1 MMVKKI
7 AVTLLCMI
15 LGSSLYAREVQQSE
29 KFIGLEVGAATIQ
42 ADTGGILGE
51 ADHDSTDVELG
62 LRLGAQIDQW
72 RTMLIF
78 DYFDSSDDDQN
89 YGKGLISFDYFFLDP
104 QKRESN
110 AFRPYIGVNLGY
122 MNYESTDVDIN
133 SFVYGGQVGFTYRVA
148 EHVDIDI
155 MYRYSLTSDS
165 GSDPYSTDHIGSVL
179 LGINYVY

>member
-7 AVTLLCMI
+7 AVALLCI
-15 LGSSLYAREVQQSE
+15 ALGGSLYAREVAESE
-29 KFIGLEVGAATIQ
+29 KFIGLEIGAATIQ

-51 ADHDSTDVELG
+51 ADHDGTDVEFG

-72 RTMLIF
+72 RTMLVF

-89 YGKGLISFDYFFLDP
+89 YEKGLVTFDYFFLDP

-110 AFRPYIGVNLGY
+110 AFRPYLGINLGY
-122 MNYESTDVDIN
+122 MNYESTNVDIN
-133 SFVYGGQVGFTYRVA
+133 SFVYGGQIGFTYRVT
-148 EHVDIDI
+148 EHIDFDI

-165 GSDPYSTDHIGSVL
+165 GSDPYSTDHIGSAL